1 MGIESDRLV
10 FDYLS
15 RVGDLAQQ
23 QQLSSGA
30 RMRLVA
36 TLRGEIDRQ
45 RGTDG
50 ADSPASVRRI
60 LGRIGAP
67 GELVSAAA
75 ESGDGTV
82 SLPSP
87 RTDGTAGAA
96 GPREVPRARRGMLRK
111 DVLRKGA
118 SRGAGK
124 STEPAPAQPGSTEP
138 APAQPGSAKPASAK
152 PASAEP
158 GSADPGPVSPEAG
171 GAGAGG
177 RGAESAGTGE
187 PDRRAPLSDEPAPDW
202 PAASAPHM
210 AGLDQ
215 ALSEEQSAW
224 WLVEPGPFGEG
235 GQGAPAVPGPMGPG
249 TAVPGFVGGLESPEL
264 FGLPSARRPPGSRA
278 PEEKEEP
285 GPAAEGEEAAAAP
298 VPVPPL
304 RRRLRLRRPRRVV
317 VDGGGAARPRLSHPL
332 LLLAAA
338 LLVAGAV
345 LGSWLAL
352 AGGWLLAYSSR
363 KFSRAEA
370 KWVAMGLPGV
380 VVAGAFVWLWGRMD
394 GRWGDPLAEGAVGDA
409 MTDLWP
415 VVVRVAAVASALY
428 LVWRAR
434 RLPG

>member
-10 FDYLS
+10 YDYLS

-50 ADSPASVRRI
+50 SDSPAVVRRI

-67 GELVSAAA
+67 DELVAAAA
-75 ESGDGTV
+75 ESGEGTV
-82 SLPSP
+82 PLPSP
-87 RTDGTAGAA
+87 RTAAAMGAKE
-96 GPREVPRARRGMLRK
+96 PRGVPRARRGVLRK
-111 DVLRKGA
+111 DASRKGA
-118 SRGAGK
+118 SPETGK
-124 STEPAPAQPGSTEP
+124 
-138 APAQPGSAKPASAK
+138 PGSAAPGR
-152 PASAEP
+152 AEP
-158 GSADPGPVSPEAG
+158 VRAEPDPGAPVPGEPVS
-171 GAGAGG
+171 
-177 RGAESAGTGE
+177 GE
-187 PDRRAPLSDEPAPDW
+187 PSPDW
-202 PAASAPHM
+202 PSASAPHM
-210 AGLDQ
+210 AGLGQ
-215 ALSEEQSAW
+215 APSEGEPEW
-224 WLVEPGPFGEG
+224 WRIEPGPFGEG
-235 GQGAPAVPGPMGPG
+235 AQDAMGAPGAVGPG

-264 FGLPSARRPPGSRA
+264 FGMPSAPKTPGPRTPA
-278 PEEKEEP
+278 EAEEAEPAAGEKE
-285 GPAAEGEEAAAAP
+285 A
-298 VPVPPL
+298 VPPSVPRP
-304 RRRLRLRRPRRVV
+304 RRKLRLRRRARAVAD
-317 VDGGGAARPRLSHPL
+317 DGAPVRPRLSNPL

-345 LGSWLAL
+345 SGQWLAL

-370 KWVAMGLPGV
+370 KWVALGLPGV
-380 VVAGAFVWLWGRMD
+380 VVAGAFAWLWGRME
-394 GRWGDPLAEGAVGDA
+394 GRWGEPLASGAMGDA

-434 RLPG
+434 RLAG

>member
-1 MGIESDRLV
+1 MGIESDQLV
-10 FDYLS
+10 YDYLS

-50 ADSPASVRRI
+50 SDSPAVVRRI
-60 LGRIGAP
+60 IGRLGAP
-67 GELVSAAA
+67 GELVAAAA

-82 SLPSP
+82 PLPSP
-87 RTDGTAGAA
+87 RANEAKGAA
-96 GPREVPRARRGMLRK
+96 ESGGVPRARRGVLRK
-111 DVLRKGA
+111 AASRKGA
-118 SRGAGK
+118 SPEESTKDGAKGSTKKGAGD
-124 STEPAPAQPGSTEP
+124 AA
-138 APAQPGSAKPASAK
+138 AAS
-152 PASAEP
+152 
-158 GSADPGPVSPEAG
+158 D
-171 GAGAGG
+171 AGAGEG
-177 RGAESAGTGE
+177 
-187 PDRRAPLSDEPAPDW
+187 PAPDW

-215 ALSEEQSAW
+215 APSGAEPEW
-224 WLVEPGPFGEG
+224 WRIEPGPFGEG
-235 GQGAPAVPGPMGPG
+235 GQDGQGAQGMPGAMGPG

-264 FGLPSARRPPGSRA
+264 FGLPGTPRTPGPRA
-278 PEEKEEP
+278 PVEAEEP
-285 GPAAEGEEAAAAP
+285 GSAEEEEEGEYGEGGEELGEAVEARS
-298 VPVPPL
+298 
-304 RRRLRLRRPRRVV
+304 RRRWMPRLRR
-317 VDGGGAARPRLSHPL
+317 GGGRGEGAARPRLSNPL

-345 LGSWLAL
+345 FGTWLAL

-380 VVAGAFVWLWGRMD
+380 VVAGAFVWLWGRLE
-394 GRWGDPLAEGAVGDA
+394 GRWGEPIAEGTLGDA
-409 MTDLWP
+409 VADVWP

-434 RLPG
+434 RLSQ

>member
-1 MGIESDRLV
+1 MGIESDQLV
-10 FDYLS
+10 YDYLS

-50 ADSPASVRRI
+50 SDSPAVVRRI

-67 GELVSAAA
+67 GELVAAAA
-75 ESGDGTV
+75 ESGDGAV
-82 SLPSP
+82 PLPSP
-87 RTDGTAGAA
+87 RADEATSDAGSR
-96 GPREVPRARRGMLRK
+96 GVPRARRGVLRK
-111 DVLRKGA
+111 DVSRKGA
-118 SRGAGK
+118 SPEAEKLKRPEEPKRPEESKAREEPKRPKEPRAARKARKAETRSAESGLGEPA
-124 STEPAPAQPGSTEP
+124 STEP
-138 APAQPGSAKPASAK
+138 
-152 PASAEP
+152 
-158 GSADPGPVSPEAG
+158 V
-171 GAGAGG
+171 
-177 RGAESAGTGE
+177 
-187 PDRRAPLSDEPAPDW
+187 PDW

-215 ALSEEQSAW
+215 APSGDESEW
-224 WLVEPGPFGEG
+224 WRIEPGPFGEG
-235 GQGAPAVPGPMGPG
+235 GPGGQDGPGAMGPG
-249 TAVPGFVGGLESPEL
+249 TSVPGFTGGLLSPEL
-264 FGLPSARRPPGSRA
+264 FGMPSAPKTPPRA
-278 PEEKEEP
+278 PVEAEDP
-285 GPAAEGEEAAAAP
+285 GPTAGEEDAVPEPSAARP
-298 VPVPPL
+298 
-304 RRRLRLRRPRRVV
+304 RRKLRLRRPGRVAEG
-317 VDGGGAARPRLSHPL
+317 DGAAVRPRLSNPL

-370 KWVAMGLPGV
+370 KWVALGLPGV
-380 VVAGAFVWLWGRMD
+380 VVAGAFVWLWGRME
-394 GRWGDPLAEGAVGDA
+394 GRWGAPLAADAMGDA
-409 MTDLWP
+409 MTDVWP

-434 RLPG
+434 RLTG

>member
-1 MGIESDRLV
+1 MGIESDQLV
-10 FDYLS
+10 YDYLS

-23 QQLSSGA
+23 QQLPSGA

-50 ADSPASVRRI
+50 SDSPAAVRRI
-60 LGRIGAP
+60 LGRLGAP

-75 ESGDGTV
+75 ESGDGAV
-82 SLPSP
+82 PPPSP
-87 RTDGTAGAA
+87 RADAATGTAG
-96 GPREVPRARRGMLRK
+96 PRGVPRARRGVLRK
-111 DVLRKGA
+111 DASRKGA
-118 SRGAGK
+118 SPGAA
-124 STEPAPAQPGSTEP
+124 EPV
-138 APAQPGSAKPASAK
+138 
-152 PASAEP
+152 SAEP
-158 GSADPGPVSPEAG
+158 PGPVEAV
-171 GAGAGG
+171 
-177 RGAESAGTGE
+177 
-187 PDRRAPLSDEPAPDW
+187 PDW
-202 PAASAPHM
+202 PSAAAPHM

-215 ALSEEQSAW
+215 APSGGEPEW
-224 WLVEPGPFGEG
+224 WRIEPGPFGEG
-235 GQGAPAVPGPMGPG
+235 AQGAQGVPGAMGPG

-264 FGLPSARRPPGSRA
+264 FGMPSTPKAPGPRA
-278 PEEKEEP
+278 PLEAEEP
-285 GPAAEGEEAAAAP
+285 EPTAGEEEAVPAP
-298 VPVPPL
+298 VARP
-304 RRRLRLRRPRRVV
+304 RRKLRLRRPRRVV
-317 VDGGGAARPRLSHPL
+317 ADAEVAVRPRLSNPL
-332 LLLAAA
+332 LLLAAV

-380 VVAGAFVWLWGRMD
+380 VVAGAFVWLWGRME
-394 GRWGDPLAEGAVGDA
+394 GRWGEPLAEGAIGDE
-409 MTDLWP
+409 MTDVWP

>member
-1 MGIESDRLV
+1 MGIESDQLV
-10 FDYLS
+10 YDYLS

-50 ADSPASVRRI
+50 SDSPAVVRRI
-60 LGRIGAP
+60 IGRLGAP
-67 GELVSAAA
+67 GELVAAAA

-82 SLPSP
+82 PLPSP
-87 RTDGTAGAA
+87 RANAAKGAA
-96 GPREVPRARRGMLRK
+96 ESGGVPRARRGVLRK
-111 DVLRKGA
+111 AAFRKGA
-118 SRGAGK
+118 SSGESTKDSTKSGAQDGARSGAQDGAK
-124 STEPAPAQPGSTEP
+124 SGTQGGAKSGARD
-138 APAQPGSAKPASAK
+138 SAREAAK
-152 PASAEP
+152 GGAWGRAKK
-158 GSADPGPVSPEAG
+158 GAG
-171 GAGAGG
+171 GATADSDVGAG
-177 RGAESAGTGE
+177 
-187 PDRRAPLSDEPAPDW
+187 PAPDW

-215 ALSEEQSAW
+215 APSGAQPEW
-224 WLVEPGPFGEG
+224 WRIEPGPFGEG
-235 GQGAPAVPGPMGPG
+235 GQDGQGAQGMPGVMGAG

-264 FGLPSARRPPGSRA
+264 FGLPGTPRTPGPRAPVEADEPGS
-278 PEEKEEP
+278 
-285 GPAAEGEEAAAAP
+285 AEGAEEEDGEELGEDIAAGS
-298 VPVPPL
+298 
-304 RRRLRLRRPRRVV
+304 RRRWIPRLRR
-317 VDGGGAARPRLSHPL
+317 GGGGGDAVARPRLSNPL

-345 LGSWLAL
+345 FGAWLAL

-380 VVAGAFVWLWGRMD
+380 VVAGAFVWLWGRLE
-394 GRWGDPLAEGAVGDA
+394 GRWGEPIAEGTLGDA
-409 MTDLWP
+409 VADVWP

-434 RLPG
+434 RLSE